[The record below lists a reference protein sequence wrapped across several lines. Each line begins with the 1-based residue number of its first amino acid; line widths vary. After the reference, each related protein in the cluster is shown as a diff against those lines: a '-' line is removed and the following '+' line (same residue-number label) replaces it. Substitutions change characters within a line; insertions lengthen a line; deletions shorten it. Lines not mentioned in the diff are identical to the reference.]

1 MEKPNP
7 AAYYI
12 ILDGPYFFVRDA
24 FRGNTWP
31 QKLFKFIARPSLVIC
46 ARTLLRI

>member
-1 MEKPNP
+1 MEKPKP

-12 ILDGPYFFVRDA
+12 SLDGPSFFLRDA
-24 FRGNTWP
+24 FQGDTWP

-46 ARTLLRI
+46 ARTLLRT